1 VRSRIGTP
9 AGRRAGE
16 GSDISVEAALV
27 FAGGDPVPLAVAA
40 RLAAGAFVIAAD
52 SGLAQAVALGRRVDL
67 VVGDLDSVDLDQLAA
82 ARASGT
88 RVEAHPPEKDETD
101 LELALDAALTR
112 GAEAVTVVGGHG
124 GRLDH
129 LLANVTVLAS
139 PRWAAA
145 RIDAWLGGAYVVVV
159 RDEAA
164 LAGEPGSVLSLVA
177 LGGTARGIR
186 TEGLRYPLVDEDLE
200 AGTSRGVSNEFVGD
214 RARIELRAGTLLAI
228 RPHALAEAPHPGAR

>member
-1 VRSRIGTP
+1 M
-9 AGRRAGE
+9 
-16 GSDISVEAALV
+16 
-27 FAGGDPVPLAVAA
+27 
-40 RLAAGAFVIAAD
+40 
-52 SGLAQAVALGRRVDL
+52 
-67 VVGDLDSVDLDQLAA
+67 
-82 ARASGT
+82 
-88 RVEAHPPEKDETD
+88 
-101 LELALDAALTR
+101 
-112 GAEAVTVVGGHG
+112 
-124 GRLDH
+124 
-129 LLANVTVLAS
+129 LAS